1 MSTFLTEDD
10 IAILTGRK
18 RKTSQIE
25 TLRKM
30 GVAFFVN
37 GAGRPVVTRSAIE
50 GKTEVGNKQQQ
61 ESRKSWTPRVVGAGA

>member
-50 GKTEVGNKQQQ
+50 GKTEGGNKQQQ